1 MSIASKLLVF
11 LQVSCLAYLLFF
23 TKFMSQGLLLI
34 IQISGILLL
43 LWAVI
48 TMRLGNFNIQPE
60 LKQNAHF
67 VNSGPYRLIRNPMY
81 TGLIIFFGA
90 GALHS
95 LELTESFVFLIL
107 TLVLII
113 KIRLEEKFLEN
124 RFGQAYVNYKSRTYR
139 LLPYIY

>member
-34 IQISGILLL
+34 IQISGILLS

-48 TMRLGNFNIQPE
+48 TMKLGNFNIQPE

-81 TGLIIFFGA
+81 TGLIVFFGA
-90 GALHS
+90 GILHS
-95 LELTESFVFLIL
+95 IELTQSIAFLIL
-107 TLVLII
+107 TLVLIL
-113 KIRLEEKFLEN
+113 KIHFEEKFLEE
-124 RFGQAYVNYKSRTYR
+124 RFGSTYLLYKRKTYR
-139 LLPYIY
+139 LFPFVF